1 MFKYLDIFKFS
12 ILYCKVMKTIIY
24 FSVVIF
30 IMSAENVKADEK
42 DTKSSYDY
50 EFMIS
55 EYLETL
61 NYYEKLET
69 QTMNKVIIYNSD
81 GNVTRQIEITEDI
94 EISTPA
100 ILKPIIN
107 TSDFL
112 TCINGVSYYIC
123 NKN

>member
-1 MFKYLDIFKFS
+1 
-12 ILYCKVMKTIIY
+12 MKTIMC
-24 FSVVIF
+24 FF
-30 IMSAENVKADEK
+30 IAVFILSAENVKADEK
-42 DTKSSYDY
+42 DMTSSYDY

-55 EYLETL
+55 DYLETM
-61 NYYEKLET
+61 NYYEKLES
-69 QTMNKVIIYNSD
+69 QTVNMVIIYNSD

-107 TSDFL
+107 SSEFI

>member
-1 MFKYLDIFKFS
+1 MFQYLNILNFS
-12 ILYCKVMKTIIY
+12 ILYCKAMKTIIY
-24 FSVVIF
+24 FSVVVF

-69 QTMNKVIIYNSD
+69 QTVNKVIIYNSD